1 MKRIFFAL
9 ALVLTLS
16 VFVAC
21 SDEPAKAPVQEGI
34 VNDPATDAIDSESV
48 ACYYSLLTEMGFGNY
63 ILAFP
68 AEWRRGYQELLEY
81 DDETFAEAIN
91 NATESLHAQRDED
104 YQGYPF
110 NIEYSLVSECEI
122 TGSEFDTLVKELV
135 DYCFMTKSTIEKM
148 KAQTYS
154 VHTYAIAVDGSLVNS
169 QTVEEELY
177 LVFIK
182 DDGWYVSPHE
192 YALP

>member
-1 MKRIFFAL
+1 MKKIILAL
-9 ALVLTLS
+9 ALVLTIFAL
-16 VFVAC
+16 VAC
-21 SDEPAKAPVQEGI
+21 TDEPVGTPVQEGF

-48 ACYYSLLTEMGFGNY
+48 ACYYSLLTELGFENY

-91 NATESLHAQRDED
+91 NATETFHIQRDED

-110 NIEYSLVSECEI
+110 QIEYNLVSEREV
-122 TGSEFDTLVKELV
+122 TGSELNTLVNELV

-154 VHTYAIAVDGSLVNS
+154 VHTYAVADDGTLVND
-169 QTVEEELY
+169 QTVEEEIY

-192 YALP
+192 YTLP

>member
-1 MKRIFFAL
+1 MKKIILAL
-9 ALVLTLS
+9 ALVLTLLTLT
-16 VFVAC
+16 AC
-21 SDEPAKAPVQEGI
+21 TDKPEAPISEEGYK
-34 VNDPATDAIDSESV
+34 NDPATDAIDSESV
-48 ACYYSLLTEMGFGNY
+48 ACYYSLLTELGFENY

-81 DDETFAEAIN
+81 DDETFAEALK
-91 NATESLHAQRDED
+91 NATESLHTQRDQD
-104 YQGYPF
+104 YEGYPF
-110 NIEYSLVSECEI
+110 NIEYELVSEREV
-122 TGSEFDTLVKELV
+122 TGSELDSLVKELV

-154 VHTYAIAVDGSLVNS
+154 VHTYALADDGSLVNS

-192 YALP
+192 YTLP

>member
-1 MKRIFFAL
+1 MKKVLLAVLLVSLALFAL
-9 ALVLTLS
+9 
-16 VFVAC
+16 VAC
-21 SDEPAKAPVQEGI
+21 TDEPAAVEEKLP

-48 ACYYSLLTEMGFGNY
+48 ACYYSLLTELGFDNY

-81 DDETFAEAIN
+81 DDATFAEAIA
-91 NATESLHAQRDED
+91 NATESFHAQRDVD
-104 YQGYPF
+104 YEGAEF
-110 NIEYSLVSECEI
+110 HIEYSLVDERAIE
-122 TGSEFDTLVKELV
+122 GEEFDSLVKELV

-148 KAQTYS
+148 KEQTYS
-154 VHTYAIAVDGSLVNS
+154 VHTYGLTADGILVNS
-169 QTVEEELY
+169 QTVEEKLY

-192 YALP
+192 YTLP